1 MAYLWWS
8 SKSQLI
14 SFGQESLNKN
24 RTGYMACCVDCFGP
38 KLFRCHMLIEHHL
51 GHVNKVLILVFSNS
65 FYRGTHKE
73 KN

>member
-1 MAYLWWS
+1 
-8 SKSQLI
+8 
-14 SFGQESLNKN
+14 
-24 RTGYMACCVDCFGP
+24 MACCVDCFGP